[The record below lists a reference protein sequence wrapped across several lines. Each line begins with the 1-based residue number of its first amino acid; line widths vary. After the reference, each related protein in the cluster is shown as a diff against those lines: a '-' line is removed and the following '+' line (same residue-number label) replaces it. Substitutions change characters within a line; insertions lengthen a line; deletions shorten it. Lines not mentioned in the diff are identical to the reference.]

1 MVAIGVYGALVPRR
15 LMKKTTQK
23 DKGDQAGK
31 TLSQLQKQLE
41 TYTHEKDILLDLSEA
56 IIKVREKS
64 DLIKVFSSELK
75 NLFYFTHAVISL
87 INKQE
92 NTYYPFLLDTNALHI
107 RHRAE
112 LPALLAKQ
120 YFLEDPFIGMV
131 SSSEAPVSFAIDDII
146 EKPGIPGFLK
156 VNYETGIKEAMI
168 AKLTN
173 KMETIGYVFIY
184 SDKRKS
190 FSDSFKNIIQAISPL
205 LSSAVSN
212 IINNDEKKNREFITR
227 TLLELSNKM
236 VTVRKRSDLLG
247 VIHEGL
253 KNVIYFTHCV
263 MLSLDENGQTYH
275 AFLTDPKSKIRDIP
289 DYEEMGSRPFP
300 VKDGIYDVA
309 RQSVE
314 AVVFSLE
321 SVHMKK
327 IPDWVKLNIAAGV
340 KEILVKTLPSDGSR
354 QYSLVLF
361 SDKANNFDERSFQI
375 VDRIS
380 SQLATATNNIV
391 ANEDVLN
398 KDRDKTFL
406 LEFSHEIASA
416 RTRNDLS
423 LAIHAG
429 LKRLSEVKAY
439 FIRTINDDGLTMS
452 PFMHDDE
459 VFYINNPAF
468 KRLLETPIP
477 VHEGITGRVMRGK
490 GPVLIDFEEEIRNKR
505 TGHYIEFWK
514 GLGAQ
519 KEAFRKMIGTPL
531 CVGDKKLAVLW
542 VITPRI
548 NKPLLEGICAQI
560 SVAIANIQSNEETI
574 KQERIKSFLLNFSN
588 DIAAVRTK
596 DDLEAAISQVFQ
608 KVLHQRLT
616 MIRLIDEDGMYL
628 KPYIYDKD
636 APIVHEDIYKKL
648 FNTKLTTREELTERV
663 LLSSHPV
670 VFNVE
675 EEERQGN
682 KGPYIYL
689 WKKSGF
695 KNAYGAPLRVGN
707 TDLGTLWLLTDHV
720 DIGLLKGICAQISIA
735 ISNIKANEQVLA
747 LKQMLETENDHLK
760 EEIKTIYKACDIVGS
775 SPEMQQVFNMISLV
789 APSMSTVLLLGET
802 GTGKEL
808 VARAIHNASPRA
820 DKLMIKVN
828 CAALPANLI
837 ESELFGH
844 ERGAFTGAVERRI
857 GKFELANNSTLFLDE
872 VGEMPLETQVKLL
885 RVIQERELERV
896 GGKMTIK
903 VNVRIIAATNRDLE
917 EEIKE
922 GRFRSDLYYR
932 LNVFPIHLPPLRK
945 RTDDVDALATFF
957 LSRYSKSTGRNV
969 TAISEKVMKALKN
982 YSWPGNVRE
991 LEHLI
996 ERSVL
1001 LSRGRTLHEIQLPK
1015 DQDKHIDRP
1024 FDVTNRSL
1032 EEMERAYIIAVL
1044 RRCNGKIAGS
1054 GGAAEIL
1061 AVPSTT
1067 LHSKLLKLKIAK
1079 ADYFAKQD

>member
-1 MVAIGVYGALVPRR
+1 
-15 LMKKTTQK
+15 MKNTTPK
-23 DKGDQAGK
+23 NKGDRTGK
-31 TLSQLQKQLE
+31 GFRQLPGQLE
-41 TYTHEKDILLDLSEA
+41 TYKYEKDILLDLSDA

-87 INKQE
+87 INKQD
-92 NTYYPFLLDTNALHI
+92 NTYYPFLLDTKALHI

-112 LPALLAKQ
+112 LPSLLAKQ
-120 YFLEDPFIGMV
+120 YFLDDPFIDMV
-131 SSSEAPVSFAIDDII
+131 ASAESPVSFLIDDIM
-146 EKPGIPGFLK
+146 EKPGIPGFLR

-184 SDKRKS
+184 SDKEKS
-190 FSDSFKNIIQAISPL
+190 FSDSFRNIIQAISPL

-212 IINNDEKKNREFITR
+212 IIINDDIKNREFITR
-227 TLLELSNKM
+227 TLLALSNEM

-253 KNVIYFTHCV
+253 KKVVDFTHCV
-263 MLSLDENGQTYH
+263 MLGLDESGKTYH
-275 AFLTDPKSKIRDIP
+275 AFLTDPKSRIRDIP
-289 DYEEMGSRPFP
+289 NYEAMGNRPFS
-300 VKDGIYDVA
+300 VKDGIYDRA
-309 RQSVE
+309 RQSSE
-314 AVVFSLE
+314 AVVFNLIS
-321 SVHMKK
+321 MNIKK
-327 IPDWVKLNIAAGV
+327 VPEWVRLNYEAGT
-340 KEILVKTLPSDGSR
+340 KEILVKALPSDGAH

-380 SQLATATNNIV
+380 SQLATAANNIV
-391 ANEDVLN
+391 ANEDILN
-398 KDRDKTFL
+398 KDKDKTFL

-416 RTRNDLS
+416 RTRNGLS

-439 FIRTINDDGLTMS
+439 FIRTINVDGLTMS

-459 VFYINNPAF
+459 VFYLNNPLF

-477 VHEGITGRVMRGK
+477 VNEGITGRVMG
-490 GPVLIDFEEEIRNKR
+490 GTSPVFIDFEEEVRNKR
-505 TGHYIEFWK
+505 TGPYIEFWK
-514 GLGAQ
+514 KLGPQ
-519 KEAFRKMIGTPL
+519 KEEFRKMIGTPL
-531 CVGDKKLAVLW
+531 SIGDKKLAVLW

-548 NKPLLEGICAQI
+548 NRALLEGICAQI

-574 KQERIKSFLLNFSN
+574 KQEREKSFLLNFSN

-596 DDLEAAISQVFQ
+596 DDLELAISQVFQ
-608 KVLHQRLT
+608 QVLHLRLT
-616 MIRLIDEDGMYL
+616 MIRLLDEDGVHL
-628 KPYIYDKD
+628 KPYIYDKE
-636 APIVHEDIYKKL
+636 APIANEEIYKKL
-648 FNTKLTTREELTERV
+648 FNTELTIHEELTERV
-663 LLSSHPV
+663 LLSNNPI
-670 VFNVE
+670 VFNIE

-682 KGPYIYL
+682 KGPYIFL

-720 DIGLLKGICAQISIA
+720 DVGLLKGICAQISIA

-747 LKQMLETENDHLK
+747 LKQMLQTENDHLK
-760 EEIKTIYKACDIVGS
+760 EEIRTIYKAYDIVGS
-775 SPEMQQVFNMISLV
+775 SPEMQQVFSMISLV
-789 APSMSTVLLLGET
+789 APSNSTVLLLGET

-808 VARAIHNASPRA
+808 VARAIHNASPRT

-896 GGKMTIK
+896 GGKATIK

-917 EEIKE
+917 EEVKE

-945 RTDDVDALATFF
+945 RIDDIDALAAFF

-969 TAISEKVMKALKN
+969 TGISAKAMKALKS

-1001 LSRGRTLHEIQLPK
+1001 LTQESALNEIQLPK
-1015 DQDKHIDRP
+1015 DRDRNIDRS
-1024 FDVTNRSL
+1024 FDMANRSL
-1032 EEMERAYIIAVL
+1032 EEMERAYIVAIL
-1044 RRCNGKIAGS
+1044 RRCNGKIAGP

-1067 LHSKLLKLKIAK
+1067 LHSKLIKLKISK
-1079 ADYFAKQD
+1079 ADYFAKQA